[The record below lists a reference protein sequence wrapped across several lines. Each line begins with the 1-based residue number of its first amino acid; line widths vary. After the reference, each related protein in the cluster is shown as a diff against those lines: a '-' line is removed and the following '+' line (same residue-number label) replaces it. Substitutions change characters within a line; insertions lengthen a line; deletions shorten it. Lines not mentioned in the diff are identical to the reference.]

1 MNTKKSIQ
9 LRRGAM
15 AFFAAIAVLCA
26 FTTPAIAGSET
37 SKKSNSSCKSYES
50 WLGNGKVNVV
60 DFRGNDESSPFRFR
74 LKFHNFEQVKSD
86 GFMGP
91 ITRGFMTFSYPRQ
104 AKPTVAYVKSAPY
117 PAPFTQG
124 PAFGEKVEYQARE
137 VACNVFEVHWKEP
150 KKGDTVT
157 HVQNYNKQHVCTNI
171 TNVNR
176 EPIPAGFDPFDLGA
190 QMNNKA
196 LFPAGSPLLKDGFG
210 WYNLCGKMTQS
221 LERDRVWEDKFDFLV
236 YEAP

>member
-1 MNTKKSIQ
+1 MNKHTPTQRS
-9 LRRGAM
+9 RGVL
-15 AFFAAIAVLCA
+15 AIATKVALLC
-26 FTTPAIAGSET
+26 AIAGSAVAAAD
-37 SKKSNSSCKSYES
+37 SPKSNASCKSYEF
-50 WLGNGKVNVV
+50 WVGKGKVNIV
-60 DFRGNDESSPFRFR
+60 DFRGSDESSPFRFR

-91 ITRGFMTFSYPRQ
+91 ITRGAMTFSYPRQ
-104 AKPTVAYVKSAPY
+104 AKPDVAYVKTAAY

-124 PAFGEKVEYQARE
+124 PAFGEKIEYQARE

-157 HVQNYNKQHVCTNI
+157 HVQNYNRQQVCTNI

-176 EPIPAGFDPFDLGA
+176 EPIPAGFDPFDLSA
-190 QMNNKA
+190 QMNNKS
-196 LFPAGSPLLKDGFG
+196 LFPNGSPLLKDGFG

-221 LERDRVWEDKFDFLV
+221 FERDRVWEDKLGFLV

>member
-1 MNTKKSIQ
+1 MNQKISTQ
-9 LRRGAM
+9 MRRGAM
-15 AFFAAIAVLCA
+15 AFTAVVALLCA
-26 FTTPAIAGSET
+26 FTSSTIAGTES
-37 SKKSNSSCKSYES
+37 SKDSGSCKSYES
-50 WLGNGKVNVV
+50 WVGNGKVNVV
-60 DFRGNDESSPFRFR
+60 DFRGSDESSPFRFR

-91 ITRGFMTFSYPRQ
+91 VTKGFMTFSYPRQ
-104 AKPTVAYVKSAPY
+104 AKPEVAYVKSAPY

-124 PAFGEKVEYQARE
+124 PALGEKVEYQARE
-137 VACNVFEVHWKEP
+137 VSCNVFEVHWKEP

-176 EPIPAGFDPFDLGA
+176 EPVPSGFDPFDLSA

-196 LFPAGSPLLKDGFG
+196 LFPTGSPLLKDGFG

-221 LERDRVWEDKFDFLV
+221 LERDRVWEDKLGFLV

>member
-1 MNTKKSIQ
+1 MNQNGLFQKYKGVT
-9 LRRGAM
+9 G
-15 AFFAAIAVLCA
+15 FVAAITLLCA
-26 FTTPAIAGSET
+26 FTTSAIAGTES
-37 SKKSNSSCKSYES
+37 SKNNGACKSYEA
-50 WLGNGKVNVV
+50 WVGNGKVNVV

-91 ITRGFMTFSYPRQ
+91 ITRGFMTFSYPRK
-104 AKPTVAYVKSAPY
+104 AKPEAAYDKSAPY

-124 PAFGEKVEYQARE
+124 PAFGEKIEYQARE
-137 VACNVFEVHWKEP
+137 VGCNVFEVHWKEP

-176 EPIPAGFDPFDLGA
+176 EPIPAGFDPFDLNA
-190 QMNNKA
+190 QMNNKS

-221 LERDRVWEDKFDFLV
+221 LERERVWEDKFGFLV